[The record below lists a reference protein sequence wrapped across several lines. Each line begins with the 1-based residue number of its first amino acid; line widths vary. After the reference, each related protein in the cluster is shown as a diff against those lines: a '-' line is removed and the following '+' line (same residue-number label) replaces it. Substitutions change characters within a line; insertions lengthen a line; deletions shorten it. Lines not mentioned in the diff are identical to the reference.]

1 MLSPEKNRLLTQVGP
16 GTPMGEL
23 LRRYWMPIGG
33 ASELD
38 ERPIKA
44 IRLMGEDLVLYKD
57 LGGRFGLLDRHCP
70 HRRADLSYGFV
81 EDTGIRCNYH
91 GWLMDET
98 GRCLE
103 QPYDDT
109 VNPRSRAK
117 ERCSAKAYP
126 VKECAGLL
134 WAYMGPQPVP
144 ELPVWEPFTWENG
157 FREIVLSEVPCNW
170 FQCQENSCDPVH
182 FEWMHDNWSL
192 RLAGK
197 TGPYAARHLK
207 LKFEE
212 FDYGFIYKRVRE
224 DSDERNPYWTVGR
237 IALWPNGFYLGN
249 HFEWRVPIDDENTLS
264 VAWFF
269 MRVPKGREPYV
280 QDSVPTWVSPI
291 KDENGR
297 WISSHVINQDIIA
310 WVGQGRIADRTKENI
325 GASDLGIAMI
335 RKRLFDE
342 LDAVAQG
349 RDPKAVDPQF
359 ERRAMRR
366 AALFPEAGEHR
377 GDHARG
383 VRQVSLAESAAEGV
397 PALLRPAARGAA
409 GVRAGHGHR
418 EIAARRYPATVPG
431 LGWARSLGHPPLP
444 GGP

>member
-1 MLSPEKNRLLTQVGP
+1 VLSPEKNRLLTQVGP

-33 ASELD
+33 ASQLD
-38 ERPIKA
+38 TNPIKPM
-44 IRLMGEDLVLYKD
+44 RLMGEDLVLYKD
-57 LGGRFGLLDRHCP
+57 QGGRFGLLDRHCP

-81 EDTGIRCNYH
+81 EPTGIRCNYH
-91 GWLMDET
+91 GWLMDES
-98 GRCLE
+98 GRCIE
-103 QPYDDT
+103 QPYDDI
-109 VNPRSRAK
+109 VNPHSRAK
-117 ERCSAKAYP
+117 ERCSTKAYA

-134 WAYMGPQPVP
+134 WAYMGPQPMP

-157 FREIVLSEVPCNW
+157 FREIVLSDVPCNW

-192 RLAGK
+192 RLSGK
-197 TGPYAARHLK
+197 AGPYAGKHLK

-237 IALWPNGFYLGN
+237 VALWPNGFYLGN
-249 HFEWRVPIDDENTLS
+249 HFEWRVPVDDENTLS

-297 WISSHVINQDIIA
+297 WITSHVINQDIIA
-310 WVGQGRIADRTKENI
+310 WVGQGPIADRSKEHI

-335 RKRLFDE
+335 RKRLFDD
-342 LDAVAQG
+342 LDAIAQG
-349 RDPKAVDPQF
+349 RDPKAIIRNSNVAKCVELPFFQKKESVEGIPLEDYEKYPLLKARLRAFRHCYGQPP
-359 ERRAMRR
+359 EVRRA
-366 AALFPEAGEHR
+366 FEEAMG
-377 GDHARG
+377 
-383 VRQVSLAESAAEGV
+383 
-397 PALLRPAARGAA
+397 
-409 GVRAGHGHR
+409 
-418 EIAARRYPATVPG
+418 IAQ
-431 LGWARSLGHPPLP
+431 
-444 GGP
+444 